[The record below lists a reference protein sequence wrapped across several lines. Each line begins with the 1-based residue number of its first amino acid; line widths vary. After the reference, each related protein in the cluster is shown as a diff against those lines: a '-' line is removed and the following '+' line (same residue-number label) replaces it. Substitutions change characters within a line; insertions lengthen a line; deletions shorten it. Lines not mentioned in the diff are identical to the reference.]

1 MQSIIGRRLN
11 GATAP
16 RPGPERERLCR
27 PTESSRLADVERAV
41 AAEFAELAAVSSS
54 FKVSAGFPEEA
65 YTACLD
71 RLYERATDI
80 YKRHGESHGLMPL
93 PVPDDCAD
101 AAKGEV
107 FIPAAMWHSYDRDL
121 AMEMYQTLCAAGF
134 AACDAGRESEEA
146 EAVRALAAR
155 VRESLGL
162 TEEEGELGLAQLYC
176 PRPPGAVKRP

>member
-11 GATAP
+11 GSTAP

-80 YKRHGESHGLMPL
+80 YKRHGESHDLMPNRAL
-93 PVPDDCAD
+93 KKLISDWRSR
-101 AAKGEV
+101 AA
-107 FIPAAMWHSYDRDL
+107 
-121 AMEMYQTLCAAGF
+121 
-134 AACDAGRESEEA
+134 DAGRQATRSPTP
-146 EAVRALAAR
+146 AAAGGR
-155 VRESLGL
+155 
-162 TEEEGELGLAQLYC
+162 
-176 PRPPGAVKRP
+176 